1 MWITHLPLACSLQG
15 YHEVIYDNLATEQ
28 ARLSLHA
35 DGGEHGL
42 EVLVTS
48 GSMNVHNSAFFS
60 PLSPSPS
67 HARSCHTSGCE
78 VKSCHVVSWIETSGN
93 AMCL

>member
-1 MWITHLPLACSLQG
+1 MWIAHFPLACSLQG
-15 YHEVIYDNLATEQ
+15 YHGVIYDNLATEQ
-28 ARLSLHA
+28 GKTHPCMQM
-35 DGGEHGL
+35 GEHGL
-42 EVLVTS
+42 EVLGTS

-78 VKSCHVVSWIETSGN
+78 VKVMSCRV
-93 AMCL
+93 MD

>member
-1 MWITHLPLACSLQG
+1 MIIWQVATEGWLRLA
-15 YHEVIYDNLATEQ
+15 IEQ
-28 ARLSLHA
+28 ARLSPA
-35 DGGEHGL
+35 CRWESMGL
-42 EVLVTS
+42 RVLVTS

-78 VKSCHVVSWIETSGN
+78 VKSCHVVS
-93 AMCL
+93 